1 MHTLIGLG
9 FAVFAVLLVLGGD
22 LVIAASDDAEEPAR
36 PLLPLAAIC
45 GVSAFL
51 LIVYM
56 HYLTL
61 A

>member
-9 FAVFAVLLVLGGD
+9 FAVLAVLLVLGGD
-22 LVIAASDDAEEPAR
+22 LVIAASEEAEQSTR
-36 PLLPLAAIC
+36 PLVPLAAAC

-51 LIVYM
+51 LIVCM
-56 HYLTL
+56 HYLTR